1 MINRRKSRMYFIKIR
16 NLPLSRLQINER
28 SLSLKIRR
36 RRRKKNRNNISF
48 YQRRRC
54 NARIIEGNI
63 HGPVTRGASMI

>member
-1 MINRRKSRMYFIKIR
+1 MINRKKSRMYFIKIR
-16 NLPLSRLQINER
+16 NLLLSRLQINER
-28 SLSLKIRR
+28 SLSLKI